1 MITLCV
7 SLWKGHEDDSQDSVE
22 MEKEYREWSKFRQIR
37 KMLNSA
43 WAC

>member
-1 MITLCV
+1 
-7 SLWKGHEDDSQDSVE
+7 

-43 WAC
+43 SMLNVIVEAPIGHPSRDVQ